1 MKEEITAV
9 LCTCGRSVRTCG
21 HDHSVCRAFFSRGIC
36 TSQLFA
42 VHTPDTMDAQ
52 LNPPAGQGLRL
63 LDTVASS
70 SSSSSDP
77 PPSEAEGEEENS
89 RQGKPP
95 YSYVALIAMA
105 IKDSRDKRQTL
116 SGIYDYIV
124 SKFPY
129 YEKNKKGWQNSIR
142 HNLSLNEC
150 FVKMPRDCAGDRKG
164 NYWTL
169 DPAFEDM
176 FDKGNYRRRR
186 RVRRPYGPPCVPCPP
201 GNPVDY
207 PEPLYLQPYVSGS
220 WGLSQPSGYPTPHVI
235 PGHPRSASPGGPMT
249 PYCSPAHFQHPP
261 YGAYHRHP
269 AVLVPHNAC
278 PYGAERP
285 PGSPGGGTAP
295 VACNYQQVSGYA
307 RHAEH
312 LRVYSYDQ

>member
-1 MKEEITAV
+1 
-9 LCTCGRSVRTCG
+9 
-21 HDHSVCRAFFSRGIC
+21 
-36 TSQLFA
+36 
-42 VHTPDTMDAQ
+42 MDAQ
-52 LNPPAGQGLRL
+52 LRAPGGQGPQL
-63 LDTVASS
+63 LDISANA
-70 SSSSSDP
+70 
-77 PPSEAEGEEENS
+77 PPSEAKGEKEEEEEEEGSS

-105 IKDSRDKRQTL
+105 IKDSRDRRQTL
-116 SGIYDYIV
+116 SGIYDYII

-150 FVKMPRDCAGDRKG
+150 FVKMPRDSAGDRKG
-164 NYWTL
+164 NYWML

-186 RVRRPYGPPCVPCPP
+186 RVRRPYGPQSVPCLT
-201 GNPVDY
+201 GSAVDY

-220 WGLSQPSGYPTPHVI
+220 WGLSQPAAYPTPHVI
-235 PGHPRSASPGGPMT
+235 PGHPRSASPSGPMT
-249 PYCSPAHFQHPP
+249 SYCTPPHFQHAP

-278 PYGAERP
+278 PYGAVP
-285 PGSPGGGTAP
+285 PPVSPGGGTVS
-295 VACNYQQVSGYA
+295 VACNYQQVSSYG